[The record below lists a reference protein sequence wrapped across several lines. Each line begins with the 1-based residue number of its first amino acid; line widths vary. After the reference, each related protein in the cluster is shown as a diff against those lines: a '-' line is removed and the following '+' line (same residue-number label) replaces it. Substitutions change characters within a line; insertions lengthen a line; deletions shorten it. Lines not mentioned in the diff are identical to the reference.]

1 MNRIKI
7 IKRANLQSSPELRK
21 TEAKKVNSAII
32 KRQAV
37 QVVADWIDE
46 WRASKPKDAR
56 HAFAELFDTPFVRDR
71 LN

>member
-7 IKRANLQSSPELRK
+7 IKRANLQSSPEVRETK
-21 TEAKKVNSAII
+21 VKKAGPAAI

-37 QVVADWIDE
+37 TVVAHWIDE

-56 HAFAELFDTPFVRDR
+56 RAFAELFAAHPSVIG
-71 LN
+71 